1 MKKVFIIFCLLV
13 FALPSYATFGYYEGC
28 NDNIKPY
35 DDNGTQAYAQKL
47 EKEYWERVHRG
58 ECSVSAETYNYYV
71 QIPIFEY
78 IEKHPIDYNKKAG
91 KRIK

>member
-1 MKKVFIIFCLLV
+1 MKKILVIFCLLI
-13 FALPSYATFGYYEGC
+13 FALPCFSAAGYYEGC
-28 NDNIKPY
+28 NDNVKPY

-78 IEKHPIDYNKKAG
+78 IEKHPIKYND
-91 KRIK
+91 

>member
-13 FALPSYATFGYYEGC
+13 FALPCFSADGY
-28 NDNIKPY
+28 NKDFKFKVY

-78 IEKHPIDYNKKAG
+78 IEKHPIKYNN
-91 KRIK
+91 